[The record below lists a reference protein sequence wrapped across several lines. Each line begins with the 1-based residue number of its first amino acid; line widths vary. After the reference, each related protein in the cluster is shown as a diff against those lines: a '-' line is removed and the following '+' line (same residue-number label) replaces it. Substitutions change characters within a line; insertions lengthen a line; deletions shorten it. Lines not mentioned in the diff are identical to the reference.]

1 MKTGINFN
9 CFQSGE
15 SYLAL
20 AREAKAAGFDLIE
33 VATRMDGELNLFS
46 HERDFLRF
54 REALSDIGIGMRST
68 NSGIFGKH
76 PLTAKDPAARKEAME
91 LVRRQ
96 LHAAAAL
103 GCDTTL
109 VTIGAVTPD
118 MDYESAYAFALETL
132 TALADEA
139 AACGVSIGVENVWNK
154 FLLSPLEM
162 RALLDQ
168 IASDFVGAY
177 FDIGNVVL
185 CGYPEQWI
193 KILGERIKKVHFK
206 DFRRDVGTLAGFT
219 RLMTGDV
226 DYHAV
231 IKALRGIGYDDAA
244 VTEINHT
251 MPARTVRETMEEAA
265 ADLRAAINA

>member
-193 KILGERIKKVHFK
+193 
-206 DFRRDVGTLAGFT
+206 GTLAGFT